1 MSGRC
6 LWGVTGPLLRGL
18 LPVLF
23 RSLWRFCL
31 IAIAIDGVIVGV
43 IIFIKFLVMASSII

>member
-18 LPVLF
+18 LPVF
-23 RSLWRFCL
+23 IRIMWRFCL
-31 IAIAIDGVIVGV
+31 IVIAMDGVIVGA